1 MRSAILPMI
10 LTMGLAA
17 PAMGLADIIGS
28 GPDGVQTMITIQFHG
43 CEVRNLTRQSK
54 AGDFED
60 RYDSFDLKG
69 QTSVYH
75 EDSNHDLLQFKA
87 ASGDFSMQKIQGGAP
102 GAQLD
107 LVVKMGKASYKTS
120 VSITQS
126 GQTVTVQQSGLIT
139 DTGRKTVLGGVE
151 FKIFAID
158 NKSVYPD
165 ATGTVLTSTRLYYNP
180 DQNIAFEGETTGGT
194 YYDAKATPTAPAAIS
209 LPGQPGFNTKT
220 PSYDCKNP

>member
-1 MRSAILPMI
+1 MRSTVLPMI

-17 PAMGLADIIGS
+17 PAMGFADTIGS
-28 GPDGVQTMITIQFHG
+28 GPDGVHTMMTIQFHG

-60 RYDSFDLKG
+60 RYDSFDPKG
-69 QTSVYH
+69 QTGVYH

-87 ASGDFSMQKIQGGAP
+87 GSGDFSMQKIQGGAP
-102 GAQLD
+102 GARLD
-107 LVVKMGKASYKTS
+107 MVVKTGKASYETS

-126 GQTVTVQQSGLIT
+126 GQTVTVQQSGVIS
-139 DTGRKTVLGGVE
+139 DTGQTTVLGGVK
-151 FKIFAID
+151 FMIFGIEI
-158 NKSVYPD
+158 KSVYPD
-165 ATGTVLTSTRLYYNP
+165 ATGTVLSSTRLYYNP
-180 DQNIAFEGETTGGT
+180 EQNIAFEGEITGGT
-194 YYDAKATPTAPAAIS
+194 YYDPKAMPTAPAAII